1 MNYEELIGFIETT
14 NIKFKF
20 EDVVRVSEI
29 ITKIDFDRI
38 LQKDYQIIKEFFSTA
53 STLNLIP
60 KEYNEKINLLITKM

>member
-1 MNYEELIGFIETT
+1 MNYEELISFIETT

-29 ITKIDFDRI
+29 ITKIDFEII
-38 LQKDYQIIKEFFSTA
+38 LKKDYQIIKDFFSTA

-60 KEYNEKINLLITKM
+60 KEYNEKISLLIVKM